1 MDILKLLKEGMTPD
15 EVMEDF
21 MDELAEAKAEYEEWL
36 EELERQK
43 QALAAREAEREF
55 KQKRLEDARSALGA
69 ALVEYFSALDL
80 PIDEKSYENIDWII
94 DALPHIKIVK
104 TGGRFF

>member
-1 MDILKLLKEGMTPD
+1 MDILKLLKEGVTPEQIM
-15 EVMEDF
+15 EVF
-21 MDELAEAKAEYEEWL
+21 LDELAEAKTEYDEWL

-43 QALAAREAEREF
+43 QALAARDAERAF
-55 KQKRLEDARSALGA
+55 KQKRMEDARSALGA
-69 ALVEYFSALDL
+69 SLVEYFSALDL
-80 PIDEKSYENIDWII
+80 PIDEKSYEQVDWII

>member
-21 MDELAEAKAEYEEWL
+21 MDELAEAKAEYDEWL

-43 QALAAREAEREF
+43 QALAAREVEREF

>member
-15 EVMEDF
+15 EVVEDF
-21 MDELAEAKAEYEEWL
+21 MDELTDAKIEYNEWL
-36 EELERQK
+36 KELERQK
-43 QALAAREAEREF
+43 QALAARDAERAF
-55 KQKRLEDARSALGA
+55 KQKRIEDARSALGA

-80 PIDEKSYENIDWII
+80 PIDEKSYEQVNWII
-94 DALPHIKIVK
+94 DALPHIKVVK

>member
-15 EVMEDF
+15 EIREDF
-21 MDELAEAKAEYEEWL
+21 MDELTDAQIEYNEWL
-36 EELERQK
+36 KELERQK
-43 QALAAREAEREF
+43 QALAARDAERAF
-55 KQKRLEDARSALGA
+55 KQKRIEDARSALGA

-80 PIDEKSYENIDWII
+80 PIDEKSYEQVDWII
-94 DALPHIKIVK
+94 DALPHIKVVK

>member
-1 MDILKLLKEGMTPD
+1 MDILKLLKEGVKPEEIID
-15 EVMEDF
+15 DF
-21 MDELAEAKAEYEEWL
+21 MDALEEAQAGYDEWL
-36 EELERQK
+36 KELERKK

-55 KQKRLEDARSALGA
+55 KKKRLEETRSVLGA

-80 PIDEKSYENIDWII
+80 PIDEKSYEHIDWII

>member
-1 MDILKLLKEGMTPD
+1 MDILKLLKEGMSAD
-15 EVMEDF
+15 EIYDNF
-21 MDELAEAKAEYEEWL
+21 MDSWMEAQEDYKEYLKEV
-36 EELERQK
+36 ERQK

-69 ALVEYFSALDL
+69 ALVEYFSASDL
-80 PIDEKSYENIDWII
+80 PIDEKSYEHIDWII
-94 DALPHIKIVK
+94 DALPHIKIIK

>member
-43 QALAAREAEREF
+43 QALAAKEAEREF